1 MSRIASIPTI
11 QRRETRVPNVNINN
25 TGTKVRIPVTA
36 GQAVTVYAFL
46 EFGTWATATMTIKQR
61 SGGAHNAQAFASA
74 KNFAAG
80 GGVLR
85 MSATEMAAVDE
96 LEAQVTLVEGTDAT
110 AMLQVVSEVPV
121 QALSLHE
128 GGTDLGGSI
137 GVTPSNPVSPV
148 VPSGGVVIT

>member
-11 QRRETRVPNVNINN
+11 QRRESRVGNININN

-61 SGGAHNAQAFASA
+61 SGGNHLAQAFASA

-96 LEAQVTLVEGTDAT
+96 LEAQVTLVEGADAT
-110 AMLQVVSEVPV
+110 AILQVVFEVPV
-121 QALSLHE
+121 QALSLQE
-128 GGTDLGGSI
+128 GGTDQGGSI

-148 VPSGGVVIT
+148 GPPGGAVIT

>member
-1 MSRIASIPTI
+1 MSRLASIPTI
-11 QRRETRVPNVNINN
+11 QRRETRVPNINLNN

-36 GQAVTVYAFL
+36 GQAVTVYGFL

-85 MSATEMAAVDE
+85 MSATEMAGVDE
-96 LEAQVTLVEGTDAT
+96 LEAQVTLVEGADAT
-110 AMLQVVSEVPV
+110 AMLQVVAEVPV
-121 QALSLHE
+121 QAITVQD
-128 GGTDLGGSI
+128 GGTDHGSVP
-137 GVTPSNPVSPV
+137 GTPSSPASPLG
-148 VPSGGVVIT
+148 PSGGVVIT